1 MVDKL
6 TLPATQNEVQLKIND
21 IIDNTNLGDLK
32 NVAISNPSAG
42 QNLTYDA
49 TNQVWKNTS
58 TSATIAWG
66 GITGTLG
73 DQTDLKNAL
82 DGKVSTTSNASR
94 VYSTDSNGNQ
104 STHYYSNAPYNNAIA
119 CFSGSATLKT
129 STPSADN
136 DCAPKKYVDDSI
148 PVVFTG
154 ADGTNAGTAGLVKAP
169 AATDNTKFLKGD
181 GTWSDI
187 PTELPSQTSQ
197 SGKFLITNGTTASWA
212 NVPSPNDATLTIQLN
227 GTTVETF
234 SANASTN
241 KTANIQA
248 TQVVWRKYTTT

>member
-1 MVDKL
+1 MLDLVVASVPVL
-6 TLPATQNEVQLKIND
+6 AVAYELVFVVASSERHLGCPETGLLVLLEHVL
-21 IIDNTNLGDLK
+21 IDSPVVERTGNRNGRCER
-32 NVAISNPSAG
+32 AISDEFHRD
-42 QNLTYDA
+42 LLR
-49 TNQVWKNTS
+49 
-58 TSATIAWG
+58 G
-66 GITGTLG
+66 GSLRGGLLG
-73 DQTDLKNAL
+73 R
-82 DGKVSTTSNASR
+82 SFF
-94 VYSTDSNGNQ
+94 DSLLGNRLW
-104 STHYYSNAPYNNAIA
+104 YYSNAPYNNAIA